1 MSYLEAIAE
10 SQRMYMEELMDRS
23 NVVMTADLRAILS
36 CAEAW
41 LELFPTEDLEPVER
55 ESLALV
61 LKAVKE
67 VQR

>member
-1 MSYLEAIAE
+1 MRALGHLREIILRESLETP
-10 SQRMYMEELMDRS
+10 RT
-23 NVVMTADLRAILS
+23 VVTADLRAILS